1 MNILWIKDNN
11 MGHEKQVKVLLD
23 ELSKNNALN
32 IDERAIKGSLPLF
45 KYIDEV
51 SKRYYDVIIGAGHKT
66 YPFLVNIKKYQ
77 I

>member
-32 IDERAIKGSLPLF
+32 IDERSIKGSLPLF
-45 KYIDEV
+45 RHIDEV
-51 SKRYYDVIIGAGHKT
+51 SKSYYDVIIGAGHKT
-66 YPFLVNIKKYQ
+66 YPF
-77 I
+77 